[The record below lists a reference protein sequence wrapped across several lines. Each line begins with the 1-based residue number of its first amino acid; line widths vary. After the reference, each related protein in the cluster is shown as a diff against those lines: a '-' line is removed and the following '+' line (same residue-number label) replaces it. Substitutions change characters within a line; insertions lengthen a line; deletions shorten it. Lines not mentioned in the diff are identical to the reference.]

1 MKATS
6 LSTSFFAQLAQKR
19 LFTTHIAEL
28 ATALAGQAGESVTR
42 PLSKAQLERA
52 LQVNY
57 AESQIVMDLL
67 LDWAG
72 EQRAR
77 GEISEDDVYFD

>member
-1 MKATS
+1 VKATS

-28 ATALAGQAGESVTR
+28 ATTLAREAGESATR

-72 EQRAR
+72 EQRER
-77 GEISEDDVYFD
+77 GEIPEDDVYFD